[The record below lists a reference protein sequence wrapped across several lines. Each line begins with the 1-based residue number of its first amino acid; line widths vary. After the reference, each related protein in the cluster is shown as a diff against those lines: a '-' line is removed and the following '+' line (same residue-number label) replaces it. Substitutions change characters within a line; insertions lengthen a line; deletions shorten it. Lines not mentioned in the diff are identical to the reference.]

1 MLFNLSARTRYLM
14 AGDPHVSAAF
24 LDQLSHSHEPSVRA
38 RVAEHQNTPLGTLFR
53 LVQDDYT
60 EVRQG
65 LAFNP
70 NRTSV
75 LLRLLAEDDDPDV
88 RYLIAEDTQ
97 APPAILHFL
106 SDDENPY
113 VAHRA
118 QQTLSRF
125 SKVTNLGQLSAW
137 MNRNLPLTG
146 GLRVPSQAAVNS

>member
-14 AGDPHVSAAF
+14 AGDPQVSAAF

-53 LVQDDYT
+53 LVQDDVP

-70 NRTSV
+70 NRTTV
-75 LLRLLAEDDDPDV
+75 LLRLLAEDNDPDV

-118 QQTLSRF
+118 QETLSRF
-125 SKVTNLGQLSAW
+125 SKVSNLGQHAAW
-137 MNRNLPLTG
+137 ISRNLPLAG
-146 GLRVPSQAAVNS
+146 GVRVPAKAAVNS